1 MAKDLIFKS
10 IDTLVFDFD
19 GTLADTTEGILKTTE
34 ATLERMGLPAAEP
47 SRVQQ
52 AIGLP
57 LAGSLRAAGVPED
70 RIDEGVD
77 TYHEIFYEVAPKHIS
92 IYPGVKEGLE
102 RLAALGFRMGIATS
116 RSEHSLVMLLEE
128 HGIRQHFEVLGTV
141 QCVSRPKPAPDLV
154 LWVLEQFGCA
164 PERAMVIGDTTYD
177 IAMGSAAGCS
187 SCAVSYGNHTVVMLR
202 TASPDF
208 VVADLREL
216 ADILGN
222 NQFNNLI

>member
-1 MAKDLIFKS
+1 MTEDFITNS
-10 IDTLVFDFD
+10 ITTLVFDFD

-34 ATLERMGLPAAEP
+34 ATLARMGLPAADP

-57 LAGSLRAAGVPED
+57 LQGSLRAAGVPED

-77 TYHEIFYEVAPKHIS
+77 TYHELFYEVAPRHIT

-102 RLAALGFRMGIATS
+102 RLSALGFRMGIATS
-116 RSEHSLVMLLEE
+116 RSTHSLVTLLEE
-128 HGIRQHFEVLGTV
+128 HGIRKHFEVLGTV

-164 PERAMVIGDTTYD
+164 PEHAMVIGDTTYD
-177 IAMGSAAGCS
+177 IIMGTAAGCRT
-187 SCAVSYGNHTVVMLR
+187 CAVSYGNHPVEMLR
-202 TASPDF
+202 TASPTRI
-208 VVADLREL
+208 VADLREL
-216 ADILGN
+216 ADIFDTTH
-222 NQFNNLI
+222 Q